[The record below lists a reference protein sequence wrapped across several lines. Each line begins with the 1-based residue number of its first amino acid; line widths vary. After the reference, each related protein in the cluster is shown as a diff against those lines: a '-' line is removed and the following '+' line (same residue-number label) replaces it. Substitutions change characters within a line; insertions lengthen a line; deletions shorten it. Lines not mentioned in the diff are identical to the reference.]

1 VAKIKAY
8 KLVNVGAIESS
19 PFKTV
24 RASVAPVKAING
36 IGTTLTG
43 MGQVFTDLTSI
54 AKATLSAY
62 NNIEQDKR
70 RQIRRQRDAAAERR
84 QEKATSKLKKSGKK
98 KGKKALKK
106 LGIFDIIMK
115 KFKDAVLQIFAPVL
129 GPLAGW
135 FGMIVGVMAAKGVF
149 DILTDEEKRKQ
160 FIETFEKAKCVFGKI
175 FGFVK
180 DRINNIW
187 QGWKKLT
194 GEEGNFLDR
203 LTGLGELLAGIGGLL
218 LAFNPI
224 GMFGLIID
232 ALFDGEDTK
241 KKKKT
246 DADADGKKKTQ
257 PDADVDSTKTK
268 AGLDPDLDGLDI
280 DPKTGKPRVAVPDP
294 PPTKRGGI
302 LGFFQDR
309 LDDAAKLK
317 DKLLKQATDKFG
329 LVGDWAKK
337 QYASLSEGARKQWE
351 NMVGLSKKLT
361 EKSKAIAS
369 GIGNKVGDAKKF
381 IDEGVSSITSKA
393 KQVVMDTI
401 LTPLGKLMEPIINK
415 LKGMA
420 DKVLGPLF
428 ETPIGKKI
436 LEALKAKGINGAGDF
451 AGIAK
456 RVGGKA
462 LPIIGGLV
470 NMMFAYDRFAN
481 EDPFGGLLEAL
492 SAGFDL
498 STLFGFVPGAGIS
511 MGIDAYMFARDLVP
525 GVQQFEE
532 ELLKKIPGATALGEN
547 MKALGKKLPNLGQ
560 IIGMLGGKPPENLD
574 EKAAGGKV
582 SLYAGHADMLPSD
595 PSGAFGT
602 AGGRI
607 VGGKYSSGL
616 TPAEGGTGR
625 NMIPAAESG
634 GYLSNEAY
642 LNDKI
647 AQKAAQKSGGI
658 AIYRKPIRTRSG
670 SDPRGNW
677 KRGKADAARGMTSI
691 EIHMDAPSPM
701 GMSGMIATSP
711 GIGARMAKNSILR
724 EVTNA
729 YGKHRVQKGLGF
741 VGSNYKQGLLEIAAL
756 NTKELKNSASF
767 IESQSTKLANAVKK
781 GAPGYDSTVTSVDE
795 GDLGPG
801 DTDTGGGGSLSADES
816 AVSSASTPSPAMK
829 NPVDAFTDLAKTL
842 FGDKLGDDFSLAEE
856 KKADESSLKSGLD
869 PKELF
874 GKSGS
879 LMSFSQAM
887 GFSQEDLGA
896 EFIPVVINSPVA
908 IPYSVPINTPM
919 ELTFGSVSSL
929 LGK

>member
-43 MGQVFTDLTSI
+43 MGRVFNDLTSI
-54 AKATLSAY
+54 AKGTLKAY
-62 NNIEQDKR
+62 DNIEQDKR

-84 QEKATSKLKKSGKK
+84 QEKATSKLKKSGKS
-98 KGKKALKK
+98 KGKKALKR

-129 GPLAGW
+129 GPLSGW
-135 FGMIVGVMAAKGVF
+135 FGMIVGVVAAKGVF
-149 DILTDEEKRKQ
+149 DIFTDEEKKKK
-160 FIETFEKAKCVFGKI
+160 FVETFEKAKCVFGKI

-180 DRINNIW
+180 DRIDNIW

-194 GEEGNFLDR
+194 GEEGNFIDR

-232 ALFDGEDTK
+232 ALFDGEDKTP
-241 KKKKT
+241 KKKT

-257 PDADVDSTKTK
+257 PDADGTKTK
-268 AGLDPDLDGLDI
+268 PGLDPDLDGLDI
-280 DPKTGKPRVAVPDP
+280 DPKTGKPKAAIPDP
-294 PPTKRGGI
+294 PPKRGGI
-302 LGFFQDR
+302 FGFVQDK
-309 LDDAAKLK
+309 LDEAAKLK
-317 DKLLKQATDKFG
+317 DRLMKSATDKFG

-337 QYASLSEGARKQWE
+337 QYASLSEGVRKQWE
-351 NMVGLSKKLT
+351 NIVNVSKRLT

-381 IDEGVSSITSKA
+381 IAEGVESISSKA
-393 KQVVMDTI
+393 KQVVMDKI
-401 LTPLGKLMEPIINK
+401 LTPLGKLMEPIITK

-420 DKVLGPLF
+420 DKILGPLF

-436 LEALKAKGINGAGDF
+436 LEALKKKGINGAGDF

-481 EDPFGGLLEAL
+481 EDPYGGILEAL

-532 ELLKKIPGATALGEN
+532 ELLKKIPGATALGEE
-547 MKALGKKLPNLGQ
+547 MKKLGKKLPNLGQ

-574 EKAAGGKV
+574 EKASGGKV

-602 AGGRI
+602 AGGKI
-607 VGGKYSSGL
+607 VNGNQSSGL
-616 TPAEGGTGR
+616 RPSEGGTGR

-670 SDPRGNW
+670 SDPQGNW

-701 GMSGMIATSP
+701 GMAGMIATSP
-711 GIGARMAKNSILR
+711 AIGARMAKNSILR

-729 YGKHRVQKGLGF
+729 YGKHRVQKGFGF

-767 IESQSTKLANAVKK
+767 IESQSSKLANAIKK
-781 GAPGYDSTVTSVDE
+781 GAGGYDSSVTSVDE

-801 DTDTGGGGSLSADES
+801 NTGADYGGGSLSADES
-816 AVSSASTPSPAMK
+816 AVSSASTPSPAMM
-829 NPVDAFTDLAKTL
+829 NPVDAFTDFAKRL
-842 FGDKLGDDFSLAEE
+842 FGDKLGDDFSLAE
-856 KKADESSLKSGLD
+856 KKADDSALKSGVD

-874 GKSGS
+874 GKAGN
-879 LMSFSQAM
+879 LMSFSEAM
-887 GFSQEDLGA
+887 KFDTEALGE